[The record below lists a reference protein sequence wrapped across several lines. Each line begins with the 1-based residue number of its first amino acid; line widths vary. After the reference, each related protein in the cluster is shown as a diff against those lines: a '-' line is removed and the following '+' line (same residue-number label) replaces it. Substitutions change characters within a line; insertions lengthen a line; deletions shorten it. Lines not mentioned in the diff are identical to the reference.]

1 MSPPLLPSLVTFAL
15 SVRGDRAGREAG
27 AFRDERCER
36 EHLCKNARQQTQLQ
50 RLPGFGV
57 NPDVRIHSGRG
68 DSCLFPHSPLG
79 ERRKRQLFP

>member
-36 EHLCKNARQQTQLQ
+36 EHLCKNARPADPAPASAGIWGKSIT
-50 RLPGFGV
+50 GGG
-57 NPDVRIHSGRG
+57 IHASFRTA
-68 DSCLFPHSPLG
+68 L
-79 ERRKRQLFP
+79 